1 MSAFDEIRNSRIEK
15 LNTLKKE
22 GINPF
27 PAKTNRDFT
36 LKEVVEKFDELL
48 KKDSV
53 CLAGRIMA
61 IRGQGALIF
70 FNLNDGTC
78 DFQLLLKK
86 YEM

>member
-48 KKDSV
+48 KK
-53 CLAGRIMA
+53 R
-61 IRGQGALIF
+61 
-70 FNLNDGTC
+70 
-78 DFQLLLKK
+78 
-86 YEM
+86 